1 MNLSTLSF
9 IRLFFRIELFIYSA
23 PVPIVVYFGFICL
36 DLVKE
41 KIYAL
46 GIAAIMGSIFGIVIG
61 LIIRKVKLI
70 PLLNKVYDHSG
81 TLDEK
86 KELKKKLLEFPLV
99 VLFDISIRWIVAG
112 GSAFII
118 FINLT
123 ELKFVEMLA
132 LPVAILSA
140 IPISALVAYFITES
154 FLAEVISSS
163 ELSEIEVENLTTD
176 SFSITRRILFL
187 VLGLVIITT
196 AIIGYLLYF
205 VTVGDLVIKN
215 ILIHIFVL
223 LAFNLITVFISV
235 NSISTSIN
243 IGINRV
249 SGTLDKLARGDM
261 SGKIPIVTNDEF
273 GKMILNIKKV
283 VESIQKV
290 ISSVLILSND
300 VAIYAERLDR
310 SSHSLNT
317 GTKSQSESVESIS
330 KALGIILSSIKG
342 IDSIT
347 KTSVEIVKQ
356 TELLQTQL
364 QKEAVELSNSSAK
377 AIDASKLTLDYVE
390 KGKEAINQ
398 TNIKMEDI
406 HETTNK
412 INDIVRSI
420 SDIADQV
427 NLLSLNASIESARA
441 GEYGRG
447 FAVVASE
454 ISKLAEKTLKNSNE
468 IAKFSDMAN
477 KKVLDG
483 KQSTQLSA
491 EAFEDIFNKVLMA
504 KEEVD
509 IINNRL
515 ENQLTSGEQ
524 FNQSFQSS
532 LKITYAISKATAE
545 QIETSDEIVKGVEGI
560 RAESAGTFNASAELT
575 EISESLMLKVKE
587 LQSKIMFFKMS

>member
-377 AIDASKLTLDYVE
+377 AIDASKLTLDY
-390 KGKEAINQ
+390 
-398 TNIKMEDI
+398 
-406 HETTNK
+406 
-412 INDIVRSI
+412 
-420 SDIADQV
+420 
-427 NLLSLNASIESARA
+427 
-441 GEYGRG
+441 
-447 FAVVASE
+447 
-454 ISKLAEKTLKNSNE
+454 
-468 IAKFSDMAN
+468 
-477 KKVLDG
+477 
-483 KQSTQLSA
+483 
-491 EAFEDIFNKVLMA
+491 
-504 KEEVD
+504 
-509 IINNRL
+509 
-515 ENQLTSGEQ
+515 
-524 FNQSFQSS
+524 
-532 LKITYAISKATAE
+532 
-545 QIETSDEIVKGVEGI
+545 
-560 RAESAGTFNASAELT
+560 
-575 EISESLMLKVKE
+575 
-587 LQSKIMFFKMS
+587 

>member
-1 MNLSTLSF
+1 
-9 IRLFFRIELFIYSA
+9 
-23 PVPIVVYFGFICL
+23 
-36 DLVKE
+36 
-41 KIYAL
+41 
-46 GIAAIMGSIFGIVIG
+46 
-61 LIIRKVKLI
+61 
-70 PLLNKVYDHSG
+70 
-81 TLDEK
+81 
-86 KELKKKLLEFPLV
+86 
-99 VLFDISIRWIVAG
+99 
-112 GSAFII
+112 
-118 FINLT
+118 
-123 ELKFVEMLA
+123 
-132 LPVAILSA
+132 
-140 IPISALVAYFITES
+140 
-154 FLAEVISSS
+154 
-163 ELSEIEVENLTTD
+163 
-176 SFSITRRILFL
+176 
-187 VLGLVIITT
+187 
-196 AIIGYLLYF
+196 
-205 VTVGDLVIKN
+205 
-215 ILIHIFVL
+215 
-223 LAFNLITVFISV
+223 
-235 NSISTSIN
+235 
-243 IGINRV
+243 
-249 SGTLDKLARGDM
+249 
-261 SGKIPIVTNDEF
+261 
-273 GKMILNIKKV
+273 
-283 VESIQKV
+283 
-290 ISSVLILSND
+290 
-300 VAIYAERLDR
+300 
-310 SSHSLNT
+310 
-317 GTKSQSESVESIS
+317 
-330 KALGIILSSIKG
+330 
-342 IDSIT
+342 
-347 KTSVEIVKQ
+347 
-356 TELLQTQL
+356 
-364 QKEAVELSNSSAK
+364 
-377 AIDASKLTLDYVE
+377 
-390 KGKEAINQ
+390 
-398 TNIKMEDI
+398 NIKMEDI